1 MPDKKAETQ
10 ATPQEAVFEA
20 KELAE
25 NSPRLFGY
33 SCDLAAAAFELAG
46 VKTCSRTEAQKTIKE
61 FAERKVN

>member
-10 ATPQEAVFEA
+10 AAAKEDVFDA
-20 KELAE
+20 RELAE

-46 VKTCSRTEAQKTIKE
+46 VKTCSRTEAQKIIKE